1 MLEGQADWEEEAA
14 DQDRLADE
22 KDAFL
27 PGIVGGLEVL
37 DAQGC
42 VCCFDVLLFLVGDAG
57 EHEGRD
63 DDVGN
68 K

>member
-14 DQDRLADE
+14 DQDWLADE
-22 KDAFL
+22 KDAFS
-27 PGIVGGLEVL
+27 PGVVGGLEVL

-42 VCCFDVLLFLVGDAG
+42 VCRGDILLLLVGDAG
-57 EHEGRD
+57 EHEGWD
-63 DDVGN
+63 DDVSN